1 MTPPHGKTTS
11 ASSALLAG
19 VQDNPAISASARC
32 RAARGREDRQAILT
46 NLRFC
51 GARRAPAIFSF
62 PSGVGGLSARP
73 AKPQMSVSE
82 SGAGGDSMAQQV
94 ALNIDCLEYMRTLPD
109 KAFDLAIVDPPY
121 GGGGTP
127 CRTSPAGGLADSSI
141 AIGKITRTLQSLSGR
156 LRGRVGR
163 GRRSTSRK
171 GVSLAAIF
179 LTGT

>member
-1 MTPPHGKTTS
+1 MTPPLGKMTS
-11 ASSALLAG
+11 ASSVLLAG
-19 VQDNPAISASARC
+19 VQDNPAISTSARR
-32 RAARGREDRQAILT
+32 RAARGREYRQAILT

-82 SGAGGDSMAQQV
+82 SGTGGDSMAQQV

-121 GGGGTP
+121 GGGGALH
-127 CRTSPAGGLADSSI
+127 AGQVPREVW
-141 AIGKITRTLQSLSGR
+141 RTLQSLSGR

>member
-1 MTPPHGKTTS
+1 
-11 ASSALLAG
+11 
-19 VQDNPAISASARC
+19 
-32 RAARGREDRQAILT
+32 
-46 NLRFC
+46 
-51 GARRAPAIFSF
+51 
-62 PSGVGGLSARP
+62 
-73 AKPQMSVSE
+73 
-82 SGAGGDSMAQQV
+82 MAQQV

-121 GGGGTP
+121 GGGAL
-127 CRTSPAGGLADSSI
+127 PAGQVPREVW
-141 AIGKITRTLQSLSGR
+141 RTLQSLSGR